1 MKSLKDQL
9 RGYTAPATQPP
20 ATPSKRPAA
29 SVGILETADRPLYPS
44 LGAPAKVPLVD
55 FPLRLSRDTVAQLK
69 HLQSTLGIAP
79 SALVRD
85 FVTAGLA
92 SLERGDR

>member
-1 MKSLKDQL
+1 MKSLKDQIA
-9 RGYTAPATQPP
+9 GYTAAPPQPP
-20 ATPSKRPAA
+20 ATPFKRPAA
-29 SVGILETADRPLYPS
+29 SVGADESAMKPLYPS
-44 LGAPAKVPLVD
+44 LAAPAKVALVD

-92 SLERGDR
+92 NLERGAR